1 MPENA
6 NPLDALDQ
14 AMAEVE
20 EPVEG
25 NVDVLPEGD
34 VVTCQVCGTDIDTAD
49 GEPIT
54 DPELAGADAMP
65 ADPGMMMDPMMAE
78 GGGAPPP
85 PL

>member
-20 EPVEG
+20 EQPPADEG
-25 NVDVLPEGD
+25 LMPEGD

-65 ADPGMMMDPMMAE
+65 ADPAMMMDPMMAE

-85 PL
+85 PM